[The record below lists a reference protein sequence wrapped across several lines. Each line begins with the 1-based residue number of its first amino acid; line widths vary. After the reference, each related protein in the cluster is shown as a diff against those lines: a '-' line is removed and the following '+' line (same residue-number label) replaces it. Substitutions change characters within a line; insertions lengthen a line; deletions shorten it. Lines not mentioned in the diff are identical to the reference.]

1 MEKRAIKLIAADM
14 DGTLLDSKGRLNPE
28 FFSVFE
34 SLKEKGVMFVAAS
47 GRQYYNLLKLFNRV
61 KDDIMFVAE
70 NGTYVVFRSQ

>member
-1 MEKRAIKLIAADM
+1 MGKRTIKLIATDM

-34 SLKEKGVMFVAAS
+34 GLKDKGIMYVAAS
-47 GRQYYNLLKLFNRV
+47 GRQYYNLLKLFNNV

-70 NGTYVVFRSQ
+70 TAHM